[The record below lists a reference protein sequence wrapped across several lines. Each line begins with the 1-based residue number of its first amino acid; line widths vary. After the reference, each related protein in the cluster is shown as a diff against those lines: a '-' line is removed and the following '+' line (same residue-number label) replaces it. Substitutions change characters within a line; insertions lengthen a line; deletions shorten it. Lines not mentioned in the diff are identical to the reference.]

1 MHPYF
6 EPTIQGCIILNTLTM
21 CLEHYNAPTMLNLIL
36 NGLEA
41 FYISVFTIEAFLK
54 ISGLG
59 WTQYWR
65 SNWNKFDLFI
75 VVVGVVSLFEVTGNA
90 SLFVLSLFRIG
101 RVLRLINKAKT
112 LKTLF
117 LTLMYSIPSLWNIG
131 LLLVIVLFV
140 YALIG
145 MHLFEGKDDKNQ
157 WEFGDDR
164 ACFRDF

>member
-1 MHPYF
+1 M
-6 EPTIQGCIILNTLTM
+6 
-21 CLEHYNAPTMLNLIL
+21 
-36 NGLEA
+36 EA
-41 FYISVFTIEAFLK
+41 FYIAVFAIEAVLK
-54 ISGLG
+54 VIGLG
-59 WTQYWR
+59 WTQYWK

-75 VVVGVVSLFEVTGNA
+75 VTVGSVSLFELTDNA
-90 SLFVLSLFRIG
+90 SLNVLRLFRIG
-101 RVLRLINKAKT
+101 RVLRLINKART